1 MTSKKLSIAVITILI
16 LTLGFFALIKKTN
29 IFKSAETK
37 PDVWNELNA
46 NPTSEGDLA
55 PNKLY
60 ENYDIGFGFLYPK
73 NFEINEIDEDVGFTV
88 LAQNPGKREGFQIFI
103 IPFDE
108 PDSITSERVKKDLP
122 DEKIENPQTALIGP
136 DKKIEALIF
145 FSEKE
150 GIGKT
155 REVWFVQNG
164 YLFQVTT
171 YADLD
176 NFIASVMGTWRT
188 LKE

>member
-1 MTSKKLSIAVITILI
+1 MISKKLSITIIIILI
-16 LTLGFFALIKKTN
+16 FALGFFALIKKSN
-29 IFKSAETK
+29 IFKSVKIDPSA
-37 PDVWNELNA
+37 WNELNA
-46 NPTSEGDLA
+46 DPTSEGDLA
-55 PNKLY
+55 PDKLY
-60 ENYDIGFGFLYPK
+60 ENYDIDFGFLYPK

-108 PDSITSERVKKDLP
+108 PGPITSERVKKDLP